1 MNMDNTDSIQE
12 NTSQAHDSAIVS
24 GMAPIT
30 HDLEVLTCLYEVT
43 RALSATLNLKS
54 ALKEVMEIL
63 AARMGMRRGTVTILK
78 PGSTELQIE
87 IAHGLSAEA
96 RRRGRYRLG
105 EGITGRVVSTGEPLV
120 VPRIAEDPRFLNR
133 TRTRSGK
140 QGNDMGF
147 ICVPI
152 KNGKETIGALSVDKM
167 FSARNSLEDDL
178 QLLTVISSLISQSV
192 VRLQAANAE
201 KEALLRENQKLKRE
215 LTEKYELKNIIG
227 KSGRMQ
233 EVFNMVL
240 RVAESNATVLL
251 RGESGTGKSLIAKAI
266 HFNCKR
272 RKGPFVMVNC
282 SAIPESLIES
292 ELFGHERGAFT
303 GAATRKSGR
312 FEQARGGTIFLDEIG
327 ELPHHVQV
335 KLLNVIQDREFQPL
349 GATRTVKADVRI
361 IAATNRNLEE
371 AMESGQFREDLYYRL
386 NVFPVYI
393 PPLRERRTDV
403 PLLAEH
409 FMKKFAEENSKNIV
423 RISQP
428 AIDALLQFQWPGNV
442 RELQNCMERA
452 VLICDEDVL
461 RIHHL
466 PPALQF
472 HDMSEQDVGNARK
485 SLTEMVAHFEKELI
499 VEALSETGGNQTKA
513 ARQLDTSLRIINY
526 KIKKYG
532 INAVS
537 FKKKS

>member
-1 MNMDNTDSIQE
+1 MPPGSHIAD
-12 NTSQAHDSAIVS
+12 
-24 GMAPIT
+24 APPSNDI
-30 HDLEVLTCLYEVT
+30 EVLNCLYQVT
-43 RALSATLNLKS
+43 RALSATLDLKA
-54 ALKEVMEIL
+54 ALKEVMDIL
-63 AARMGMRRGTVTILK
+63 AHTMGMKRGTVTILK
-78 PGSTELQIE
+78 PYSTELQIE
-87 IAHGLSAEA
+87 VAHGLTAEA
-96 RRRGRYRLG
+96 RKRGRYRLG

-120 VPRIAEDPRFLNR
+120 VPKIAEDPRFLNK
-133 TRTRSGK
+133 TRTRSGTK
-140 QGNDMGF
+140 NSETGF

-152 KNGKETIGALSVDKM
+152 KDGSRTIGALSVDKL
-167 FSARNSLEDDL
+167 FSGKGALEDDL

-192 VRLQAANAE
+192 VRLQAAHAE
-201 KEALLRENQKLKRE
+201 REALLAENRKLKRA
-215 LTEKYELKNIIG
+215 LSEKYEIKNIIG

-233 EVFNMVL
+233 EVFDLVL

-266 HFNCKR
+266 HFNCSR
-272 RKGPFVMVNC
+272 RKGPFVIVNC

-303 GAATRKSGR
+303 GAVSRKSGK
-312 FEQARGGTIFLDEIG
+312 FEQAKGGTIFLDEIG

-335 KLLNVIQDREFQPL
+335 KLLNVIQDKEFQPL
-349 GATRTVKADVRI
+349 GSSRTIKADVRI

-371 AMESGQFREDLYYRL
+371 AMESGHFREDLYYRL
-386 NVFPVYI
+386 NVFPVYL
-393 PPLRERRTDV
+393 PPLRDRRTDI

-409 FMKKFAEENSKNIV
+409 FMKKFARDNNKNIV

-452 VLICDEDVL
+452 VLICDEEVL

-466 PPALQF
+466 PPSLQF
-472 HDMSEQDVGNARK
+472 HDMSDQEVGNAKK
-485 SLTEMVAHFEKELI
+485 SLTDMVAHFEKELI

-513 ARQLDTSLRIINY
+513 AKQLDTSLRIINY

-532 INAVS
+532 IDATS
-537 FKKKS
+537 FKKKV

>member
-1 MNMDNTDSIQE
+1 MNQTDSIIKNRTPKTPPGGHISE
-12 NTSQAHDSAIVS
+12 
-24 GMAPIT
+24 APPSNDI
-30 HDLEVLTCLYEVT
+30 EVLNCLYQVT
-43 RALSATLNLKS
+43 RALSATLDLKA
-54 ALKEVMEIL
+54 ALKEVMDIL
-63 AARMGMRRGTVTILK
+63 AHTMGMKRGTVTILK
-78 PGSTELQIE
+78 PYSTELQIE
-87 IAHGLSAEA
+87 VAHGLTAEA
-96 RRRGRYRLG
+96 RKRGRYRLG

-120 VPRIAEDPRFLNR
+120 VPKIAEDPRFLNK
-133 TRTRSGK
+133 TRTRSGTK
-140 QGNDMGF
+140 NSETGF

-152 KNGKETIGALSVDKM
+152 KDGSRTIGALSVDKL
-167 FSARNSLEDDL
+167 FSGKGALEDDL

-192 VRLQAANAE
+192 VRLQAAHAE
-201 KEALLRENQKLKRE
+201 REALLAENRKLKRA
-215 LTEKYELKNIIG
+215 LSEKYEIKNIIG

-233 EVFNMVL
+233 EVFDLVL

-266 HFNCKR
+266 HFNCSR
-272 RKGPFVMVNC
+272 RKGPFVIVNC

-303 GAATRKSGR
+303 GAVSRKSGK
-312 FEQARGGTIFLDEIG
+312 FEQAKGGTIFLDEIG

-335 KLLNVIQDREFQPL
+335 KLLNVIQDKEFQPL
-349 GATRTVKADVRI
+349 GSSRTIKADVRI

-371 AMESGQFREDLYYRL
+371 AMESGHFREDLYYRL
-386 NVFPVYI
+386 NVFPVYL
-393 PPLRERRTDV
+393 PPLRDRRTDI

-409 FMKKFAEENSKNIV
+409 FMKKFARDNNKNIV

-452 VLICDEDVL
+452 VLICDEEVL

-466 PPALQF
+466 PPSLQF
-472 HDMSEQDVGNARK
+472 HDMSDQEVGNAKK
-485 SLTEMVAHFEKELI
+485 SLTDMVAHFEKELI

-513 ARQLDTSLRIINY
+513 AKQLDTSLRIINY

-532 INAVS
+532 IDATS
-537 FKKKS
+537 FKKKV